1 MELITPSDYV
11 EDLSVAVDKFM
22 AMLAAE
28 RALESVVGVET
39 RWSKLFIEV
48 QKLKSEFVLKRANGV
63 LPEKAAKE
71 FDALQ
76 KRVHDLDYAIRL
88 LSDSE
93 SSLVRELARFANV

>member
-28 RALESVVGVET
+28 RTLESVVGVET

-63 LPEKAAKE
+63 LLEKAAKE